1 LEFLIYLK
9 QNDEDTSIPL
19 KFIKCLPLEI
29 LKVFKEELLKA
40 KRTPELEEGEIQDYF
55 EIAI

>member
-1 LEFLIYLK
+1 LK

-40 KRTPELEEGEIQDYF
+40 KRTPELDEGEIQDYF